1 MDRKEYRAIYKCRFC
16 GKLDDSIGMGA
27 TLPIV
32 TRMALDVIRTGD
44 ARLSNIDGMGVQSE
58 NVHFCGGGNVGISDF
73 IGFELRTKNEDKEVG
88 KCQDT

>member
-1 MDRKEYRAIYKCRFC
+1 MVKMDRKEYRAIYKCRLC

-44 ARLSNIDGMGVQSE
+44 ARLSNVDGMGVQSE
-58 NVHFCGGGNVGISDF
+58 NVHFCGGGTVGISDF
-73 IGFELRTKNEDKEVG
+73 IGFELRTKDEGKEVE
-88 KCQDT
+88 